1 MPTLFRLLL
10 ALAVIAGVTIA
21 AMAAL
26 IHFVEP
32 RRTTMSVDVP
42 LGLTPDEGPRRLDTG
57 VPD

>member
-1 MPTLFRLLL
+1 MPTLLRLLF
-10 ALAVIAGVTIA
+10 ALGVIAGLTIA

-32 RRTTMSVDVP
+32 RRSAMTVEVP
-42 LGLTPDEGPRRLDTG
+42 LGLTPDEGPRRLDPG

>member
-1 MPTLFRLLL
+1 MPTFVRLLM
-10 ALAVIAGVTIA
+10 ALAVIAGVTLA

-32 RRTTMSVDVP
+32 RRTAITVEVP
-42 LGLTPDEGPRRLDTG
+42 LGLTPEDGPRRLDTG